1 MGIKQQ
7 NLDILKF
14 FSQPSSPAVLHGSHD
29 SQRLFDF
36 VHVEIQFCRIMEFEL
51 HYKGTKLLH
60 HPQAGDVELCDSW
73 ECLIQFKSINWNL
86 KG

>member
-7 NLDILKF
+7 NLDIFKC
-14 FSQPSSPAVLHGSHD
+14 FSQPSSPAVLHVSD

-36 VHVEIQFCRIMEFEL
+36 VCVEIQFCRVMEFEL
-51 HYKGTKLLH
+51 CYKGTKLLH
-60 HPQAGDVELCDSW
+60 HREAGDVQLRDFW
-73 ECLIQFKSINWNL
+73 ECLIQFKSINWNS